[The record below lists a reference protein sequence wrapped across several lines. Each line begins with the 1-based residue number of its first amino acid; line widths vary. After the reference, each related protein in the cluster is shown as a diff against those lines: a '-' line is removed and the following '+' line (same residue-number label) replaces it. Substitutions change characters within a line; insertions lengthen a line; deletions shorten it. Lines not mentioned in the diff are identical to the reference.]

1 MEMSHLN
8 YEILMLEED
17 LERHEFGTEMY
28 DAIYKLIWQKIYRV
42 EWMRMDYGNTVE
54 HYWDGV
60 MCQLR
65 MRNVLGY

>member
-1 MEMSHLN
+1 MKTLLGTMVVLATMLSFAQACTMSWKIEMSHLN

-42 EWMRMDYGNTVE
+42 E
-54 HYWDGV
+54 
-60 MCQLR
+60 
-65 MRNVLGY
+65 